1 MKRKVVIGLSGGV
14 DSSVAAW
21 MLKEQGY
28 EVIGLFMRN
37 WNDSTGVLEADCT
50 YEDDVMFAEMVA
62 ARIGIPFHVVDLSEP
77 YRERVVDYMFSEYKS
92 GRTPNPDILCNREIK
107 FDSFVTEA
115 HKIGGE
121 LVATGHYCR
130 KELLTES
137 DSKESG
143 AGDNRR
149 EPVDGSTGKK
159 PAETVSEADIG
170 AVSNTAKTDR
180 AAGTGA
186 DRRITDR
193 DSAPDIGAVNKTVDT
208 SNAADTDAD
217 LRDKNDDSDNK
228 IYRLLAGKD
237 SGKDQSYFLCQITQD
252 QLAGALFPIGNM
264 TKQEVRKLASGL
276 NLPTAARKDS
286 QGICFIGKVDLPT
299 FLQQKLKP
307 RTGRTVLIPATAEF
321 PVFADGLP
329 AEDAGDEILDAMSSP
344 YSFNPSGGPTIG
356 KHDGAHYFT
365 VGQRKGINIGG
376 YKKPLFVLAT
386 NSEKNILYVGEGQDH
401 PGLHRKGLLVKDE
414 DIHWIRPDMQMGKGE
429 NRVYDVR
436 IRYRQPLEKA
446 KLFRREQGIYIIF
459 ERLQRGI
466 APGQFAAWYS
476 GDELLGSGVI
486 SY

>member
-1 MKRKVVIGLSGGV
+1 MKKKVVIGLSGGV

-21 MLKEQGY
+21 ILKEQGY

-77 YRERVVDYMFSEYKS
+77 YRKRVVDYMFSEYKA

-130 KELLTES
+130 KELLSES
-137 DSKESG
+137 QSKEYG
-143 AGDNRR
+143 PGDNRK
-149 EPVDGSTGKK
+149 ESVDGRTGKK
-159 PAETVSEADIG
+159 PAETASEGNTDE
-170 AVSNTAKTDR
+170 VSNTAKAEK
-180 AAGTGA
+180 AAGKGA
-186 DRRITDR
+186 DRRITYS

-208 SNAADTDAD
+208 GNAADTNAN
-217 LRDKNDDSDNK
+217 LRETTDYSGKMM
-228 IYRLLAGKD
+228 YRLLAGND
-237 SGKDQSYFLCQITQD
+237 SSKDQSYFLCQITQD
-252 QLAGALFPIGNM
+252 QLAGAMFPIGNM
-264 TKQEVRKLASGL
+264 TKQEVRKLASDL

-321 PVFADGLP
+321 PVFPDGLP
-329 AEDAGDEILDAMSSP
+329 PDEAEAESLDAMISP

-386 NSEKNILYVGEGQDH
+386 DSEKNILYVGEGQDH
-401 PGLHRKGLLVKDE
+401 HGLHRKGLLVKDE
-414 DIHWIRPDMQMGKGE
+414 DIHWIRPDMHMAKGE
-429 NRVYDVR
+429 NRVYNVR

-446 KLFRREQGIYIIF
+446 KLFRREKGMYIIF

>member
-1 MKRKVVIGLSGGV
+1 MKKKVVIGLSGGV

-21 MLKEQGY
+21 ILKEQGY

-77 YRERVVDYMFSEYKS
+77 YRTRVVDYMFSEYKA

-115 HKIGGE
+115 TKIGGE
-121 LVATGHYCR
+121 LVATGHYCL
-130 KELLTES
+130 KELLAES

-143 AGDNRR
+143 TGDDRGVS
-149 EPVDGSTGKK
+149 VDASTGNK
-159 PAETVSEADIG
+159 PVQKDS
-170 AVSNTAKTDR
+170 
-180 AAGTGA
+180 GA
-186 DRRITDR
+186 DMD
-193 DSAPDIGAVNKTVDT
+193 AVRKTVEIG
-208 SNAADTDAD
+208 NEVGMDARR
-217 LRDKNDDSDNK
+217 RDKNNESDKK

-237 SGKDQSYFLCQITQD
+237 RGKDQSYFLCQITQD

-264 TKQEVRKLASGL
+264 TKQEVRKLASDL

-321 PVFADGLP
+321 PVFPDGLP
-329 AEDAGDEILDAMSSP
+329 ADDAEDEMLDEMSSP

-386 NSEKNILYVGEGQDH
+386 DSENNILYVGEGQEH
-401 PGLHRKGLLVKDE
+401 PGLHRKALLVKGE
-414 DIHWIRPDMQMGKGE
+414 DIHWIRPDMHMTKGE

-446 KLFRREQGIYIIF
+446 KLFRREKGMYIIF
-459 ERLQRGI
+459 EKLQRGI

-486 SY
+486 SS